1 MQKLEINPE
10 IHSDINNRIIYAKKV
25 IWNLNPADLY
35 EEALLNREG
44 TIADNGAL
52 TVKTGEFTG
61 RAPQDR
67 FIVED
72 DITRASVFW
81 GDVNMAV
88 KPDVFQNLLNK
99 VVEDLH
105 NKTVYVRDA
114 YASAHPEHRLNIRV
128 INTKAWHNL
137 FVSNMFLRPDKSE
150 LEDFAPNFTVIC
162 DPDFQANPEV
172 DGVPNKNF
180 AILNLTERIILIGG
194 TEYSGEIK
202 KGIFS
207 VLNYVLP
214 HEKKVLSMHCSANIG
229 KKDDTAIFFGLSGT
243 GKTTL
248 STDPERAL
256 IGDDEHGWSDDGVFN
271 FEGGCYAKTI
281 NLKKEE
287 EPDIFGA
294 IKFGAIVEN
303 VKFKKGTKSIDF
315 TDSSITQN
323 TRVSYP
329 IHHIKNIQTPSIGR
343 QPVNIFYLSADGL
356 GVLPPISK
364 LSTSQAMYHFIS
376 GYTSKVAGTEMGITE
391 PKLVFSACFGEPFM
405 PLPPPEYAKL
415 LGEKLEKGN
424 VNVWLINTGWTG
436 GSYGIGHR
444 MKLKYTR
451 AMITAAMNSDLDDVD
466 YFNHEVFG
474 VAIPKEVPNVPSDIL
489 NPENTWSNKAEY
501 KEKANFLAA
510 QFIENFKKYEDF
522 ADEKILSGGP
532 CFDKDYKFDKETIN
546 RGVTYR

>member
-1 MQKLEINPE
+1 MQKLEINPK
-10 IHSDINNRIIYAKKV
+10 IHSEINNRIIYAKKV
-25 IWNLNPADLY
+25 IWNLDPADLY
-35 EEALLNREG
+35 EEALFNREG
-44 TIADNGAL
+44 KIADNGAL
-52 TVKTGEFTG
+52 TVNTGKFTG

-72 DITRASVFW
+72 DITRDSVFW
-81 GDVNMAV
+81 GDVNMPV
-88 KPDVFQNLLNK
+88 KPEIFENLLNK

-114 YASAHPEHRLNIRV
+114 FASAHPEHRLNVRI

-162 DPDFQANPEV
+162 DPDFKADPEV
-172 DGVPNKNF
+172 DGVPHKNF

-194 TEYSGEIK
+194 TEYSGEMK

-207 VLNYVLP
+207 VLNYILP

-229 KKDDTAIFFGLSGT
+229 KEGDTSIFFGLSGT

-248 STDPERAL
+248 STDPDRAL
-256 IGDDEHGWSDDGVFN
+256 IGDDEHGWSNDGVFN

-281 NLKKEE
+281 NLIREE
-287 EPDIFGA
+287 EPDIYDA

-303 VKFKKGTKSIDF
+303 TKFIKGTSTIDY

-329 IHHIKNIQTPSIGR
+329 INHIENIQTPSIGG
-343 QPVNIFYLSADGL
+343 QPTNIFYLTADGM
-356 GVLPPISK
+356 GVLPPIAK
-364 LSTSQAMYHFIS
+364 LNTNQAMYHFIS

-405 PLPPPEYAKL
+405 PLPPTDYAKL
-415 LGEKLEKGN
+415 LGEKLEAGN

-436 GSYGIGHR
+436 GPYGVGHR

-451 AMITAAMNSDLDDVD
+451 SMISAAMNGDLDNASYNSHD
-466 YFNHEVFG
+466 VFG
-474 VAIPKEVPNVPSDIL
+474 FAIPEAVPNVPSEVL
-489 NPENTWSNKAEY
+489 NPINTWEDKNEY
-501 KEKANFLAA
+501 KEKANFLAK
-510 QFIENFKKYEDF
+510 QFVENFKKYEKF
-522 ADEKILSGGP
+522 ASDSILKGAPKVS
-532 CFDKDYKFDKETIN
+532 
-546 RGVTYR
+546 

>member
-1 MQKLEINPE
+1 MAIKPE
-10 IHSDINNRIIYAKKV
+10 
-25 IWNLNPADLY
+25 
-35 EEALLNREG
+35 
-44 TIADNGAL
+44 
-52 TVKTGEFTG
+52 
-61 RAPQDR
+61 
-67 FIVED
+67 
-72 DITRASVFW
+72 
-81 GDVNMAV
+81 
-88 KPDVFQNLLNK
+88 VFQNLLNK

-114 YASAHPEHRLNIRV
+114 YASAHPEHRLNVRI

-137 FVSNMFLRPDKSE
+137 FVSNMFLRPYKSE

-162 DPDFQANPEV
+162 DPDFEADPEV

-194 TEYSGEIK
+194 TEYSGEMK

-207 VLNYVLP
+207 VLNYILP
-214 HEKKVLSMHCSANIG
+214 HEKEVLSMHCSANIG
-229 KKDDTAIFFGLSGT
+229 REGDTAIFFGLSGT

-248 STDPERAL
+248 STDPDRAL

-281 NLKKEE
+281 NLKREE
-287 EPDIFGA
+287 EPDIYNA

-303 VKFKKGTKSIDF
+303 TTFLKGTSTIDY

-329 IHHIKNIQTPSIGR
+329 INHIENIKVPSIGG
-343 QPVNIFYLSADGL
+343 QPTNIFYLTADGM
-356 GVLPPISK
+356 GVLPPIAK

-436 GSYGIGHR
+436 GPYGVGHR

-451 AMITAAMNSDLDDVD
+451 AMISAAMNGDLDNAE
-466 YFNHEVFG
+466 YFNHDVFG
-474 VAIPKEVPNVPSDIL
+474 VAIPKDVPNVPSEIL
-489 NPENTWSNKAEY
+489 NPENTWSDKKEY
-501 KEKANFLAA
+501 KEKANYLANK
-510 QFIENFKKYEDF
+510 FVENFKKYESH
-522 ADEKILSGGP
+522 ANPKIVSGAP
-532 CFDKDYKFDKETIN
+532 KKI
-546 RGVTYR
+546 

>member
-10 IHSDINNRIIYAKKV
+10 IHSEINNRIIHAKKV
-25 IWNLNPADLY
+25 IWNLDPADLY
-35 EEALLNREG
+35 EEALFNREG
-44 TIADNGAL
+44 KIADNGAL
-52 TVKTGEFTG
+52 TVNTGKFTG

-72 DITRASVFW
+72 DITRDSVFW
-81 GDVNMAV
+81 GDVNMAI
-88 KPDVFQNLLNK
+88 KPEVFQNLLNK

-114 YASAHPEHRLNIRV
+114 YASAHPEHRLNVRI

-137 FVSNMFLRPDKSE
+137 FVSNMFLRPYKSE

-162 DPDFQANPEV
+162 DPDFEADPEV

-194 TEYSGEIK
+194 TEYSGEMK

-207 VLNYVLP
+207 VLNYILP
-214 HEKKVLSMHCSANIG
+214 HEKEVLSMHCSANIG
-229 KKDDTAIFFGLSGT
+229 REGDTAIFFGLSGT

-248 STDPERAL
+248 STDPDRAL

-281 NLKKEE
+281 NLKREE
-287 EPDIFGA
+287 EPDIYNA

-303 VKFKKGTKSIDF
+303 TTFLKGTSTIDY

-329 IHHIKNIQTPSIGR
+329 INHIENIKVPSIGG
-343 QPVNIFYLSADGL
+343 QPTNIFYLTADGM
-356 GVLPPISK
+356 GVLPPIAK

-405 PLPPPEYAKL
+405 PLPPTEYAKL

-436 GSYGIGHR
+436 GPYGVGHR

-451 AMITAAMNSDLDDVD
+451 AMISAAMNGDLDNAE
-466 YFNHEVFG
+466 YFNHDVFG
-474 VAIPKEVPNVPSDIL
+474 VAIPKDVPNVPSEIL
-489 NPENTWSNKAEY
+489 NPENTWSDKKEY
-501 KEKANFLAA
+501 KEKANYLANK
-510 QFIENFKKYEDF
+510 FVENFKKYESH
-522 ADEKILSGGP
+522 ANPKIVSGAP
-532 CFDKDYKFDKETIN
+532 KKI
-546 RGVTYR
+546 